1 MTTTTVE
8 PGFANLPL
16 DVNTENF
23 DTEGAAKYAYKVLEN
38 YLQDKIDRPE
48 RHAIRNLMGFIDA
61 RLKRY
66 ETAIEILSKVLEEDE
81 DNVNALANLQLV
93 YAAMG
98 SGNVTWQD
106 EITQRLDKLIPMLD
120 TVDSPQAKVIKARCL
135 TEQGYA
141 ICNGVAQKYETEFAN
156 ASTISTMY
164 DNALE
169 MAEKLVAIE
178 EKSDWKLGSARAKL
192 ILLKRNVKIKD
203 FSSIDPD
210 LEKQLIES
218 FEMVLEHGDDF
229 MKAEVWVKLGS
240 VFLCFAKRS
249 KYEGNASEAA
259 QTADANPPEC
269 IRDKRDFLT
278 CYAQP
283 NPPLACYEKALQ
295 FRPNHPPILTLKAK
309 FIKHPIYIDFTE
321 SQPDYVSA
329 LSLLDNSI
337 EADSS
342 LMNQYAFSMR
352 GDTYVNMYVH
362 TDYPKRRDNTEK
374 LNLLVK
380 ANDDY
385 EVSTKM
391 RAVPEECRQMGNI
404 WRFMSTDHSDGILMR
419 TVGKNKRECLEKAL
433 EYYTRATQIEAG
445 FISTVTQWKRGECC
459 LVLGN
464 YTEASECY
472 KLSINN
478 YDDQQALRSYTKLF
492 YTYLLRLDVANQH
505 TNDALVQEAAG
516 CLKEAIRKYGE
527 GVIAKKC
534 IEYLCWKYREQDIP
548 RRLQMFAD
556 ICRDKDLASFVKRHI
571 R

>member
-1 MTTTTVE
+1 MTTTTIE

-23 DTEGAAKYAYKVLEN
+23 DTEDVAKYAYKVLEN
-38 YLQDKIDRPE
+38 YLKDKIDRPE

-66 ETAIEILSKVLEEDE
+66 EKAIEILSEVLEEDE
-81 DNVNALANLQLV
+81 DNVNALANLQWV

-98 SGNVTWQD
+98 SGNVTRQD
-106 EITQRLDKLIPMLD
+106 EIAQRLADLRPMLD
-120 TVDSPQAKVIKARCL
+120 TVDSPQAKVINARCL

-141 ICNGVAQKYETEFAN
+141 VFMGVTHEYDAQYLKA
-156 ASTISTMY
+156 STMY
-164 DNALE
+164 DTALG
-169 MAEKLVAIE
+169 MAGDLVSIE
-178 EKSDWKLGSARAKL
+178 EKADWKLGSTRVKHKL
-192 ILLKRNVKIKD
+192 LFTKVKKQD

-218 FEMVLEHGDDF
+218 FEMILEHGDDI
-229 MKAEVWVKLGS
+229 MKAEVWGQLGS
-240 VFLCFAKRS
+240 MFLYFAKRF
-249 KYEGNASEAA
+249 KYEGHATKAT

-283 NPPLACYEKALQ
+283 NPPVACYEKALH
-295 FRPNHPPILTLKAK
+295 FRPNHPPFLTSKAK
-309 FIKHPIYIDFTE
+309 YIKHPIYIDFTE
-321 SQPDYVSA
+321 SPPGYESA

-342 LMNQYAFSMR
+342 LTNRYAFSMR

-362 TDYPKRRDNTEK
+362 TDYRKRRDNAEK

-385 EVSTKM
+385 EVSTNM
-391 RAVPEECRQMGNI
+391 HAVPEEYRQMGNI
-404 WRFMSTDHSDGILMR
+404 WRFMSTDHSARILMD
-419 TVGKNKRECLEKAL
+419 TYIL
-433 EYYTRATQIEAG
+433 Q
-445 FISTVTQWKRGECC
+445 
-459 LVLGN
+459 
-464 YTEASECY
+464 
-472 KLSINN
+472 
-478 YDDQQALRSYTKLF
+478 SYSRLI
-492 YTYLLRLDVANQH
+492 YTYLLRLDVVNQH
-505 TNDALVQEAAG
+505 ANEALVQEAAG
-516 CLKEAIRKYGE
+516 CLKEAIRKLGE

-534 IEYLCWKYREQDIP
+534 IEYLCWKYRDRSISH
-548 RRLQMFAD
+548 RLQMFAD
-556 ICRDKDLASFVKRHI
+556 ICRDKGEVNLASFVKRHI